1 MIYVKDYRDG
11 DKLTAQLLVVSALKG
26 VTNNGLTYFTLELR
40 DSSGSINAKKWEVT
54 PQDESIFV
62 AGNVIEANFEVIFYK
77 TSLQLKIYS
86 AKLINEDE
94 IDVSKFAKQPPVAY
108 EVLEKKLKGHI
119 DSISEGDIKKVLLHI
134 LTKFKSKFLSHP
146 GASSIHH
153 EYQHGLLHHTVSMA
167 DHAAYFAS
175 YYPNINKDLLLA
187 GTLLHD
193 IGKTIEL
200 EGKVVFK
207 YSLQGKL
214 LGHISIINSEIAK
227 AKEELNINSDD
238 IILLQHMI
246 LSHHGQLEYGS
257 PVMPEIKEAL
267 LLYLIDNIDSKMVI
281 VEKALETTEV
291 GEFTN
296 KIFALDGR
304 AFYKHQ

>member
-1 MIYVKDYRDG
+1 MFSSDYRDG

-26 VTNNGLTYFTLELR
+26 VTNNGLTYLTLELR

-54 PQDESIFV
+54 PSDEEIFV

-77 TSLQLKIYS
+77 TSLQLKVFS
-86 AKLINEDE
+86 AKKVNEDD
-94 IDVSKFAKQPPVAY
+94 IDLTKFAKQPPVPY
-108 EVLEKKLKGHI
+108 EELVKKLNAHI
-119 DSISEGDIKKVLLHI
+119 ESISEGDIKRVLLHI
-134 LTKFKSKFLSHP
+134 LSKFKTKFLNHP

-175 YYPNINKDLLLA
+175 YYPNINKNLLIA
-187 GTLLHD
+187 GTILHD
-193 IGKTIEL
+193 VGKTIEL

-207 YSLQGKL
+207 YSIEGKL
-214 LGHISIINSEIAK
+214 LGHISLINAEISK
-227 AKEELNINSDD
+227 AKEELGIESED

-257 PVMPEIKEAL
+257 PVLPLTKEAL
-267 LLYLIDNIDSKMVI
+267 LLYLIDNVDSKMVI
-281 VEKALETTEV
+281 VEKALEVTEN

-304 AFYKHQ
+304 SFYKHK

>member
-1 MIYVKDYRDG
+1 MICVKDYKDG

-26 VTNNGLTYFTLELR
+26 VTNNGLSYLTLELR
-40 DSSGSINAKKWEVT
+40 DATGSINAKKWEVT
-54 PQDESIFV
+54 PQDELVFV
-62 AGNVIEANFEVIFYK
+62 PGNVIEANFEVIFYK

-86 AKLINEDE
+86 AKIIPEEE
-94 IDVSKFAKQPPVAY
+94 IDIAAFTKQPPVPY
-108 EVLEKKLKGHI
+108 EVLEEKLKNHI
-119 DSISEGDIKKVLLHI
+119 ASINEGDIKKVLLHI
-134 LTKFKSKFLSHP
+134 LTKFKNKFLNHP

-153 EYQHGLLHHTVSMA
+153 EYRHGLLHHTVSMA

-175 YYPNINKDLLLA
+175 YYPNINKDLLIA
-187 GTLLHD
+187 GVLLHD

-200 EGKVVFK
+200 EGTVVFK
-207 YSLQGKL
+207 YSLEGKL

-227 AKEELNINSDD
+227 AKEELCIDSEE
-238 IILLQHMI
+238 ILLLQHMI

-257 PVMPEIKEAL
+257 PILPITKEAL
-267 LLYLIDNIDSKMVI
+267 LLYLIDNVDSKMVI
-281 VEKALETTEV
+281 VEKALETVNE

-304 AFYKHQ
+304 SFYKHK